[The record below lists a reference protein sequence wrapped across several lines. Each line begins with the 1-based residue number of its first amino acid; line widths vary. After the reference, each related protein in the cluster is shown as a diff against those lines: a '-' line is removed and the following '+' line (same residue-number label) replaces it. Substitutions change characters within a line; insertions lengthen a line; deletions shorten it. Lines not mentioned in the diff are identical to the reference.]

1 MSSTPYMPLF
11 IGDYMRKTRRL
22 KAAEHGAYLLIL
34 MALWDEG
41 GTLPNDQDELKAIAR
56 VSRNW
61 SAIWGKIERY
71 FTISEGSISH
81 AKVTELLEEASIKR
95 QSYVE
100 RGRRGGRKSSKKR
113 KENKDPKVAELK
125 QGSSNQTKGLGSPLT
140 GENPNRSMNENQEA
154 SENLDHAAEPVA
166 PARESGGG
174 SGSCSGEE
182 KQLPLRFR
190 LGEDNYQL
198 WLDLRENLRRGG
210 FSTFEIDQIK
220 PVLLACD
227 EGTFTISTEPLEG
240 KRWEAVQE
248 IALAEGLSFT
258 LKARPQLKAIS
269 GGRA

>member
-1 MSSTPYMPLF
+1 MSKLHYMPWYPS
-11 IGDYMRKTRRL
+11 DY
-22 KAAEHGAYLLIL
+22 KADTAHLTLEEHGAYRLLL
-34 MALWDEG
+34 DHLWLSGGSIQFDDKRLSRRLGVTPARFRKIWSEIGEFFQLEDEQI
-41 GTLPNDQDELKAIAR
+41 THKRISSELKKAQEKVEKRTEVAR
-56 VSRNW
+56 RAAAKRWKKTKEN
-61 SAIWGKIERY
+61 
-71 FTISEGSISH
+71 SEGDMP
-81 AKVTELLEEASIKR
+81 EAMHGQCQPEPEGSGKPLNR
-95 QSYVE
+95 VYHEPVE
-100 RGRRGGRKSSKKR
+100 PS
-113 KENKDPKVAELK
+113 D
-125 QGSSNQTKGLGSPLT
+125 
-140 GENPNRSMNENQEA
+140 
-154 SENLDHAAEPVA
+154 NLDHAAEPVA

-269 GGRA
+269 GGKA

>member
-113 KENKDPKVAELK
+113 KENNDPKVAELK

-154 SENLDHAAEPVA
+154 SESLDHAAEPVA

-174 SGSCSGEE
+174 SGSCSGASG
-182 KQLPLRFR
+182 PLRER
-190 LGEDNYQL
+190 LGEDAYQL
-198 WLDLRENLRRGG
+198 WLDLRRELMRHGQ
-210 FSTFEIDQIK
+210 FSSTDCDQIK
-220 PVLLACD
+220 RQMLAYGD
-227 EGTFTISTEPLEG
+227 GVFVIAAEPLEG
-240 KRWEAVQE
+240 KRWQAVQE
-248 IALAEGLSFT
+248 IALAEGLGFS
-258 LKARPQLKAIS
+258 LKARPALKAIA
-269 GGRA
+269 GGKA